1 MRRQNW
7 ACCRYGSLRFLGRL
21 VPVLIAGFILLFSNV
36 QAQTLA
42 ELRQAEYLISDS
54 PTLPDDGMAWRKVTL
69 PHRSE
74 RPASQALTGYWYRLK
89 FDAADTNEPLWLL
102 FPKLRSGGTVYV
114 NGLMI
119 GKISGADLET
129 QRRWFRPYMFVAPP
143 AALHAAGNEIMVH
156 FSIREPLTSFGE
168 VLLGPEEEIRSTH
181 DRLLFWENTVTEVA
195 SISCLIVGSLT
206 IFIWLRRRQE
216 ALYGMFSICAMF
228 WGVRT
233 LVFRMPEV
241 TMDHWVAWR
250 FLYYFT
256 TAGFI
261 VCISVFMLRFSQHVK
276 PLLERWLCA
285 YWLGGC
291 AVFLIVGVPAR
302 RAMDAWWTLGF
313 FPFTLYSVLVLF
325 MFARRIRSAS
335 AIAMLLAVG
344 FAFALALHD
353 FAVQHGLFELNE
365 FYLLHLGIPA
375 FLLVMALVLLER
387 FLATLALADAMQE
400 NLTVRLAE
408 RERELLES
416 HERLRKLERFNAA
429 AAERQRIMENLHD
442 GVGSQLVTSL
452 MLVKGGNASHADMV
466 RLLQDCIDEMRLA
479 LDSLSTEDDDL
490 LPALGSFRA
499 RVTPRFRAL
508 GLQLVWIN
516 EKLPGIV
523 QMPAQSGLQI
533 LRILQEA
540 LANILKHAKASTVTV
555 TVGMEASAL
564 VVSVR
569 DDGIGLDA
577 SDAGTGHGVSNM
589 RHRAEKIGGTLQI
602 DSCASGTLLRL
613 SVPPGKVESVI

>member
-7 ACCRYGSLRFLGRL
+7 ACCRHGGLLVIGRL
-21 VPVLIAGFILLFSNV
+21 VTFLVASCFLLANNVLA
-36 QAQTLA
+36 QALV
-42 ELRQAEYLISDS
+42 ELKQAEYLISDAS
-54 PTLPDDGMAWRKVTL
+54 TLPDKGMAWRKVTL

-89 FDAADTNEPLWLL
+89 FDAPNANAPLWLL
-102 FPKLRSGGTVYV
+102 FPKLRSGGTIYL

-143 AALHAAGNEIMVH
+143 VALHAAGNEILVH

-168 VLLGPEEEIRSTH
+168 VLLGPEVEVRSAH

-195 SISCLIVGSLT
+195 SMSCLIVGALT
-206 IFIWLRRRQE
+206 VFIWLRRRQE
-216 ALYGMFSICAMF
+216 ALYGMFGICAMF

-250 FLYYFT
+250 LLYYFT

-261 VCISVFMLRFSQHVK
+261 VCISVFMLRFSQCVK

-313 FPFTLYSVLVLF
+313 LPFTLYSVLVLF
-325 MFARRIRSAS
+325 MFARRIRSAP

-353 FAVQHGLFELNE
+353 FAVQHGLFGLNE

-400 NLTVRLAE
+400 NLTARLAE
-408 RERELLES
+408 REQELLES
-416 HERLRKLERFNAA
+416 HERLRKLERLNAA
-429 AAERQRIMENLHD
+429 AEERQRIMENLHD
-442 GVGSQLVTSL
+442 GVGSQLITSL

-466 RLLQDCIDEMRLA
+466 HLLQDCIDEMRLA
-479 LDSLSTEDDDL
+479 LDSLSTESDDI

-499 RVTPRFRAL
+499 RVSPRFRAL

-516 EKLPGIV
+516 EKLPDSA
-523 QMPAQSGLQI
+523 QMPAQSGLQV

-555 TVGMEASAL
+555 TVGMKAGAL
-564 VVSVR
+564 VVSVG
-569 DDGIGLDA
+569 DDGIGLDPL
-577 SDAGTGHGVSNM
+577 DAGTGHGVSNM
-589 RHRAEKIGGTLQI
+589 RHRAERVGGTLRI
-602 DSCASGTLLRL
+602 DACANGTVLRL
-613 SVPPGKVESVI
+613 SVPLGKVEAVI